1 MVLPNRQIARS
12 FFGFAA
18 TDLSG
23 GQSAGFVN
31 RFTHSLAGAVLL
43 VLLTLFAVVANA
55 ANLTWD
61 NGAAT
66 GNWNTTDANFTGLWT
81 DGNTAV
87 FGGPASSTVTLTAP
101 ISATG
106 VTFNVTGDILT
117 GNTLTL
123 TGTPAISTGGNA
135 ATINS
140 ILDGTAG
147 VVVEGG
153 GTVNFGGVNTIRG
166 AVASGN
172 NSGLNVGNT
181 TANNTVNIANGGKFA
196 TIAANFRSLSI
207 GNSTF
212 GSNTVNISTPGTSA
226 SPAYFLFGSSALASV
241 A

>member
-18 TDLSG
+18 TGPS
-23 GQSAGFVN
+23 GQSAGFVS
-31 RFTHSLAGAVLL
+31 RFTQSLAGAVLL

-55 ANLTWD
+55 VDQTWD

-66 GNWNTTDANFTGLWT
+66 GNWNTTDANFTGVVWT
-81 DGNTAV
+81 NGNTAV

-140 ILDGTAG
+140 ILDGAVG

-153 GTVNFGGVNTIRG
+153 GTVNFGGVNTIR
-166 AVASGN
+166 ARQQV
-172 NSGLNVGNT
+172 
-181 TANNTVNIANGGKFA
+181 A
-196 TIAANFRSLSI
+196 TI
-207 GNSTF
+207 
-212 GSNTVNISTPGTSA
+212 VD
-226 SPAYFLFGSSALASV
+226 
-241 A
+241 